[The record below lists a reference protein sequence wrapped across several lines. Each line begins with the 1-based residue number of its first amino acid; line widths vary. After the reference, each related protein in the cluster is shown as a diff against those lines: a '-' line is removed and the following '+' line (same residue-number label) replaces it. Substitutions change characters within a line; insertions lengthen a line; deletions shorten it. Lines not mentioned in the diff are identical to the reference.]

1 MKVNVFTIRLAG
13 EKFVSD
19 QKFLNDF
26 LETVEFIKSD
36 THFVEGDVNYW
47 SVLIHFEEKKAT
59 SKSEPKKDEIR
70 EEDLGPEQFDLYKA
84 LKKWRTQKAL
94 DWNIPSF
101 MICHN
106 SELLNV
112 VVKRPKT
119 LSDLRKIKGF
129 GELKVE
135 NHGEEILAIVNASI
149 L

>member
-1 MKVNVFTIRLAG
+1 MKVNVFTIRLLS

-36 THFVEGDVNYW
+36 VHLVEGEVNYW
-47 SVLIHFEEKKAT
+47 SVLIHFEEKKRAT
-59 SKSEPKKDEIR
+59 KEPPKWEIR
-70 EEDLGPEQFDLYKA
+70 EEDLRPAQFDLYIE
-84 LKKWRTQKAL
+84 LKKWRTQKSV
-94 DWNIPSF
+94 DDNVPSF

-112 VVKRPKT
+112 VVKQPKT

-135 NHGEEILAIVNASI
+135 NHGEEILAIVNPSDN
-149 L
+149 

>member
-1 MKVNVFTIRLAG
+1 MKIQVFTIRLVS

-26 LETVEFIKSD
+26 LEKVEFVKSD
-36 THFVEGDVNYW
+36 VHFIEGDVHYW
-47 SVLIHFEEKKAT
+47 SVLIHFEEKKNEA
-59 SKSEPKKDEIR
+59 KAEKKNNEIK
-70 EEDLGPEQFDLYKA
+70 EEDLEPKQMVLYNQLKNWRFQKSQDL
-84 LKKWRTQKAL
+84 
-94 DWNIPSF
+94 NIPSF

-112 VVKRPKT
+112 VVKQSKT

-135 NHGEEILAIVNASI
+135 HYGEEIVAIVKATQN
-149 L
+149 